1 MSIKVLASKVLG
13 FKCVLVTSLTF
24 LKTHLVPPWRMM
36 FTPFSIGLL
45 YSWDHLWA
53 SIKLLDVNEVAI
65 IMIILRELQHPI
77 FIDNYIKITRMNIV
91 KNFIRCS

>member
-1 MSIKVLASKVLG
+1 MYAGVFTVISNNAMSIKVLVRKVLG
-13 FKCVLVTSLTF
+13 FKCVLMTSLTF
-24 LKTHLVPPWRMM
+24 LKTHLVTPWRMM

-65 IMIILRELQHPI
+65 IMIILEEPKHP
-77 FIDNYIKITRMNIV
+77 
-91 KNFIRCS
+91 NFE